1 MYFVSFKCIVF
12 LVLLGNRRHFSEI
25 FKTVNLVIV
34 IWQFILLMES
44 INNNVLINSRSS
56 SEHCMFGN
64 YRIWTSRRKTYS
76 FFYFKQFFFC
86 LKHVLNLV

>member
-12 LVLLGNRRHFSEI
+12 LVLLGNSSCDFSEI
-25 FKTVNLVIV
+25 FKTVNLIIV

-64 YRIWTSRRKTYS
+64 YRIWTSRRNS
-76 FFYFKQFFFC
+76 IE
-86 LKHVLNLV
+86 VG